1 MYLEVENIVND
12 LLEQTELGFC
22 LYSPNGELIEGKGDS
37 IDAKKIVED
46 SYIDKLNN
54 QTFFKLEIGGKNLIG
69 KIDGVGEKERV
80 LANLITSLAL
90 KKANDKVISSKTDF
104 IHALLF
110 GEIDYVDIQKYVK
123 KFKVMVRSACVML
136 ITCKTG
142 KSSDIQDVLIG
153 FGEDSLDIVLPLDDR
168 QCVLIKTL
176 DSNVKDYRTIDDYAK
191 VLCRTVFEETGIC
204 LFVALGGVVDS
215 IEEIGSSFNQAL
227 AVQRMTKDEEGWS
240 VHSFKE
246 FVLEKMVEDL
256 PKVKVSEYLEL
267 LNRENAKDVFNDNEM
282 ITTAEA
288 FLENNLNASE
298 TSRKLFLHRNTLTYR
313 LDKIE
318 KETGLD
324 IRKFSDAITFRIITI
339 LLKQRGKV

>member
-1 MYLEVENIVND
+1 MYLDEENKIKE
-12 LLEQTELGFC
+12 LLSKKELGFC
-22 LYSPNGELIEGKGDS
+22 LYSASGALLFGKGKELDES
-37 IDAKKIVED
+37 KIVED
-46 SYIDKLNN
+46 IYVDKINCHTYFKFELN
-54 QTFFKLEIGGKNLIG
+54 KKSVIG

-80 LANLITSLAL
+80 LAHLITSLAL
-90 KKANDKVISSKTDF
+90 KRANDKVISNRSDF

-123 KFKVMVRSACVML
+123 KFNVMVRSACVML

-142 KSSDIQDVLIG
+142 KTSDIQDVLIG
-153 FGEDSLDIVLPLDDR
+153 FGEDSLDIVLPIDDR

-191 VLCRTVFEETGIC
+191 VLCRTVFEETGIY

-215 IEEIGSSFNQAL
+215 IEDLGSSFNQAL
-227 AVQRMTKDEEGWS
+227 TVQRMTKDEEGWS

-267 LNRENAKDVFNDNEM
+267 LNRENAKDVFNDDEM
-282 ITTAEA
+282 IITAEA

-339 LLKQRGKV
+339 LLKQRGKI